1 MSTFLAFLYILSYVL
16 IAIFIY
22 VLDKIFIETRN
33 TVQEIRANFKNID
46 LSKNIIANI
55 FQYKDI
61 VGNVLL

>member
-1 MSTFLAFLYILSYVL
+1 MFQINF
-16 IAIFIY
+16 
-22 VLDKIFIETRN
+22 FIETRN

>member
-1 MSTFLAFLYILSYVL
+1 MYVSDE
-16 IAIFIY
+16 II
-22 VLDKIFIETRN
+22 IETRN

-46 LSKNIIANI
+46 LSENIIANI